1 MRNFVIVTDDSLNA
15 YTGNSYM
22 KNPSTGPLSGIRVI
36 DMSIMAAGPWT
47 AALLGML
54 GAEVIKVEP
63 PAGDSVRWHLP
74 QQRGIGTNFVAMN
87 VNKKDI
93 TLDLKSPEGLAD
105 AMDLASTCD
114 ILVQNFRAG
123 VMDRLGFGYDDLKE
137 RNPRLIYCAIC
148 GFGETGPLSKEG
160 CGDAVMQAFSGFA
173 AANGAHGDTVE
184 AFRFTGL
191 LDLTTAS
198 VAVSSIL
205 AALVDRDR
213 TGQGQKVEV
222 SMLEAALEIQSTRLG
237 ELLGAGQ
244 MAYPMQSESPAFSP
258 DRAFETMDREIFV
271 TAQSEIEWRGFCD
284 AIGHPELAPD
294 SRFATNRD
302 RVKNRRALNEILE
315 PIFRERP
322 AIWWLRVFKR
332 NYVPAGIAHN
342 FETFRFHEQIVSNEM
357 ITRLQ
362 TREWGEV
369 SVAGLPW
376 KFSET
381 PGCVTE
387 TPQPGEHT
395 QQVMDQLRTSL
406 KSVVSA

>member
-1 MRNFVIVTDDSLNA
+1 MTEIAIS
-15 YTGNSYM
+15 
-22 KNPSTGPLSGIRVI
+22 GPLAGVRVI
-36 DMSIMAAGPWT
+36 DLSIMAAGPWT

-74 QQRGIGTNFVAMN
+74 QQNGIGTNFVAMN

-93 TLDLKSPEGLAD
+93 TLDLKTPQGRAD

-114 ILVQNFRAG
+114 VLVQNCRAG
-123 VMDRLGFGYDDLKE
+123 VMDRLKFGYDDLKE
-137 RNPRLIYCAIC
+137 RNPRLVYCAIC

-173 AANGAHGDTVE
+173 SANGAHGDMVE

-198 VAVSSIL
+198 VAASSIL

-222 SMLEAALEIQSTRLG
+222 SMLEAALEIQSTRIG

-244 MAYPMQSESPAFSP
+244 VAHPMQSESAAFAP

-271 TAQSEIEWRGFCD
+271 TAHSDAEWRGFCEAVQCPDLDSD
-284 AIGHPELAPD
+284 A
-294 SRFATNRD
+294 RFATNRE
-302 RVKNRRALNEILE
+302 RVKNRRVLYELLE
-315 PIFRERP
+315 PVFRERP

-332 NYVPAGIAHN
+332 NVVPAGIAHN

-362 TREWGEV
+362 TRAWGEV
-369 SVAGLPW
+369 TVAGLPW
-376 KFSET
+376 KFSGT
-381 PGCVTE
+381 PGSVTE

-395 QQVMDQLRTSL
+395 QQVMDELRKIVGTT
-406 KSVVSA
+406 KSAVSA